1 MNVDIF
7 EKDFLQYLKEKE
19 LIKGGEKII
28 VGLSGGA
35 DSVAL
40 LALLA
45 NVREILDT
53 TLVAVHIHHGIRG
66 QEADRDARFS
76 EEFAKKI
83 NVSFIC
89 KMVDAPGYA
98 KNEGLTLEE
107 AARVLR
113 YRALEE
119 VCESEDADLIALAH
133 HKDDQ
138 AETVLMNLL
147 RGTGAAGLSGIRPKN
162 GNRIRPLLFATKKE
176 ILGYLDMA
184 GYEHVEDSTNQS
196 SEHSRNRIRTEIMP
210 IAEEL
215 YPGAT
220 DHIAA
225 LAEDMLV
232 FRESAEKKAKA
243 IVNDNRIIISEYK
256 KQDDVTKHEMIKI
269 ALSAVIPGSKDVTR
283 VHYTEIKNLI
293 EGDGNT
299 GKSVSLP
306 LGVKAIRSYDELV
319 IKKDDSSGVEITE
332 TELVI
337 PGKTT
342 VENNGKSWAFET
354 EIIDAKEFNLKF
366 ERKDYTKHIKYDR
379 IDGKIVLRNPREGD
393 YLEIGRKGDKK
404 LLSRYY
410 IDSKVAR
417 DERPKQLVL
426 STGSLVVCALP
437 ERLSDTFKID
447 ESTKRVLQIKWTV
460 GEVAY
465 EGNHS

>member
-119 VCESEDADLIALAH
+119 D
-133 HKDDQ
+133 
-138 AETVLMNLL
+138 LL

-342 VENNGKSWAFET
+342 VENNGKRLYET
-354 EIIDAKEFNLKF
+354 
-366 ERKDYTKHIKYDR
+366 H
-379 IDGKIVLRNPREGD
+379 KI
-393 YLEIGRKGDKK
+393 
-404 LLSRYY
+404 
-410 IDSKVAR
+410 
-417 DERPKQLVL
+417 
-426 STGSLVVCALP
+426 
-437 ERLSDTFKID
+437 
-447 ESTKRVLQIKWTV
+447 
-460 GEVAY
+460 
-465 EGNHS
+465 

>member
-66 QEADRDARFS
+66 QEADRDAMFS

-107 AARVLR
+107 AARILR
-113 YRALEE
+113 YRAIEE
-119 VCESEDADLIALAH
+119 VCESEDADVIALAH

-243 IVNDNRIIISEYK
+243 LVNDNKIIISEYK

-283 VHYTEIKNLI
+283 VHYAEIKNLI

-342 VENNGKSWAFET
+342 VENNGKSWVFET
-354 EIIDAKEFNLKF
+354 EIIDAKEFNLNF

-437 ERLSDTFKID
+437 ERLSDTVKID